1 MAIKEEKTTQEI
13 KNYALKQQALQEKFA
28 QVKQAVQLIDLTKT
42 ETRTFTVFSKDK
54 LRQYMQNPKTNE
66 SNLRNL
72 SRFLYRVSHNYRRLI
87 SYQAEMV
94 DLTALNVIPQIDFTE
109 DAHDDEKIKTSYF
122 NTLVQLDKMN
132 MQSEILKCLLIAWR
146 EDTFYGYTYEDDSG
160 FFIYPL
166 DGDYCKVSSVNY
178 DGTLNCAFDFSYF
191 RSHTADL
198 EYWDSEFNSKYNSFQ
213 SDNTLRWQELDPERT
228 FVIKVNIDDP
238 TLNMPPLSGLF
249 EPLIDLID
257 LQSIQSVK
265 DDLSIYKLLVARLE
279 TLTNSDEP
287 DDFSVDIDTAIEYY
301 NRLVESLPDCVSAAI
316 SPLKIEPI
324 EFQGDQTQDVN
335 RIATAT
341 SNLFKNSG
349 GAQILDNDKVSGTSA
364 FTAAI
369 LCDTMMAIKT
379 VLPQIEERVNRYLTF
394 AIGDDHARVKYFEV
408 SPYTKASKKEE
419 LMKSG
424 ERGVPVKLAVAAL
437 DGISPL
443 EALSMDYLENT
454 VLKLHET
461 WIPFST
467 SFTLSGSASQQ
478 VIDGKTDDTK
488 GGRPQSDNLTDEG
501 EKSRESEK
509 SSEQEG

>member
-1 MAIKEEKTTQEI
+1 
-13 KNYALKQQALQEKFA
+13 
-28 QVKQAVQLIDLTKT
+28 
-42 ETRTFTVFSKDK
+42 
-54 LRQYMQNPKTNE
+54 
-66 SNLRNL
+66 
-72 SRFLYRVSHNYRRLI
+72 
-87 SYQAEMV
+87 
-94 DLTALNVIPQIDFTE
+94 
-109 DAHDDEKIKTSYF
+109 
-122 NTLVQLDKMN
+122 MN

-178 DGTLNCAFDFSYF
+178 DGTLNCAFGFSYF